1 MEKILIVEDDE
12 KIARVIQ
19 LELEFEDYEVDIAY
33 TGKEALEKYETGD
46 FSLILLDVMIP
57 ELSGLEVLRRV
68 RQKNQE
74 IKIIMLTARDAV
86 MDKVSGLDSGANDYM
101 TKPFEVEELLAR
113 IRVHL
118 KSASAGEVK
127 TESIK
132 HRHLEIKPL
141 AREVYSN
148 GEPVYLTQKEY
159 DVLLYLINNKN
170 QALSRDQIIDAV
182 WGYDYFGDTNT
193 VDVYVRYIRKKLDTD
208 EPSLISS
215 VRGIGY
221 IIKD

>member
-1 MEKILIVEDDE
+1 MDKILIVEDDE

-33 TGKEALEKYETGD
+33 TGKEALDKYETGD

-208 EPSLISS
+208 KPSLISS